1 MDAGEKLIEIRKST
15 GMNRKEFAAYFDI
28 PYRTMQDWELGN
40 RQMPEYL
47 LRLIAYKVEM
57 EKVKKGTMNGKSNNY
72 SSEC

>member
-1 MDAGEKLIEIRKST
+1 MNTGEKLLQLRKST

-47 LRLIAYKVEM
+47 LRLIAYKVKI
-57 EKVKKGTMNGKSNNY
+57 EKLTKGELYEEQDDYG
-72 SSEC
+72 SEH

>member
-57 EKVKKGTMNGKSNNY
+57 EKVKKGTMNEKSNNY